1 MRIGI
6 AARDLARS
14 GCGVG
19 TYISNIVDHV
29 VRQDQ
34 KNEYVIFYQNRD
46 SMDPAAGV
54 PAQHLDSNNKIIWDY
69 ALLPQAVKKY
79 KLDLLFCPKN
89 VLPFGI
95 KCKSIITIHDLAYYD
110 QSLNAYKWLDTL
122 YMRRMIRSSA
132 ERANGIIAVSE
143 NTKLDILRTLD
154 PPKATGIKV
163 IHEAASE
170 AFRVLEDEAA
180 LAQCR
185 KKYALDGPFFFYA
198 GSISPRKNLARTV
211 RAFARI
217 AGHIPHK
224 FVITGGRRWR
234 DADFFD
240 AVGRSGVAD
249 RIKILGHVNQEEI
262 VNRYNLA
269 DFSIYPSLYE
279 GFGLPIIEAM
289 SCGAPVACA
298 NNTSLPEVAG
308 DAALLFDALDE
319 DSIANAILRL
329 AQDEKLRGR
338 YATKSLDQAKKFSW
352 QRTAE
357 ETIAFF
363 NAIGARTP

>member
-29 VRQDQ
+29 VRLDQ
-34 KNEYVIFYQNRD
+34 KNEYVIFYQNKD
-46 SMDPAAGV
+46 SINPAPGV
-54 PAQHLDSNNKIIWDY
+54 LTEQLDSNNKVIWDY
-69 ALLPQAVKKY
+69 ALLPRAVKKY

-95 KCKSIITIHDLAYYD
+95 EGKSIITIHDLAYYD
-110 QSLNAYKWLDTL
+110 RSLNAYKQLDTV

-132 ERANGIIAVSE
+132 KRANGIIAVSE
-143 NTKLDILRTLD
+143 NTKADILRTLD
-154 PPKATGIKV
+154 PPKATAIKV

-170 AFRVLEDEAA
+170 AFRLLEDQNP
-180 LAQCR
+180 LDRCR

-198 GSISPRKNLARTV
+198 GSISPRKNLARAV
-211 RAFARI
+211 RAFAQI
-217 AGHIPHK
+217 AGDIPHT

-234 DADFFD
+234 DGDFFD

-249 RIKILGHVNQEEI
+249 RIKVLGHVSQEEI
-262 VNRYNLA
+262 VDLYNLA

-298 NNTSLPEVAG
+298 NGTSLPEVAG
-308 DAALLFDALDE
+308 DAALFFDALDE
-319 DSIANAILRL
+319 DSISDAILRL
-329 AQDEKLRGR
+329 AQDEKLRGE
-338 YATKSLDQAKKFSW
+338 YAAKSLAQAKNFSW

-363 NAIGARTP
+363 DEIGAD